1 MRDIN
6 TDACHKEAEELGKYG
21 KLDSDC
27 LMAVWLTTIPQKC
40 AGAQVCDV
48 TSWDDQASLF
58 EEAIKFSPSGT
69 IDIVVA
75 NAGLGALGDPLVQPG
90 DLSGPATKPDLRILE
105 HIKSK
110 MIEAVVEFAET
121 EDAVKAVMRIAT
133 DSSVNGRSLGVLSRD
148 RAPQGYIDL
157 DSDDYREGGFF
168 YPMEQ
173 LALSI
178 KFG

>member
-1 MRDIN
+1 M
-6 TDACHKEAEELGKYG
+6 
-21 KLDSDC
+21 
-27 LMAVWLTTIPQKC
+27 IPQ
-40 AGAQVCDV
+40 
-48 TSWDDQASLF
+48 
-58 EEAIKFSPSGT
+58 
-69 IDIVVA
+69 
-75 NAGLGALGDPLVQPG
+75 
-90 DLSGPATKPDLRILE
+90 

-110 MIEAVVEFAET
+110 MIEAGVEFAET

-133 DSSVNGRSLGVLSRD
+133 DLSVNGKLISIIWMWLSTDQLVLRKGRSLGVLSRD

-157 DSDDYREGGFF
+157 DSDDYREDDFI